1 MKCPVLLQHT
11 LCHCELDDSPTRQ
24 SIVSCTLPG
33 AQWIAT
39 GYALAM
45 TRCEVMQ
52 CAVRLQHA
60 LVIARKE
67 RSEGRGNLSWF
78 RGCEQMMELAYLLT
92 LICRALQALWLYK
105 LTLQQIANNLFGQPF
120 IDLTMTGHWLG

>member
-1 MKCPVLLQHT
+1 MRFDYNTLLSLPGESEVRDAAIH
-11 LCHCELDDSPTRQ
+11 R
-24 SIVSCTLPG
+24 VSGEMIRVACTLPG

-60 LVIARKE
+60 LVIARRE
-67 RSEGRGNLSWF
+67 RSERRGNSSCLGGDDPGSLYASWSTVD
-78 RGCEQMMELAYLLT
+78 RHGLRPRDDKM
-92 LICRALQALWLYK
+92 
-105 LTLQQIANNLFGQPF
+105 
-120 IDLTMTGHWLG
+120 

>member
-1 MKCPVLLQHT
+1 MSLRGESEVRDAAIH
-11 LCHCELDDSPTRQ
+11 R
-24 SIVSCTLPG
+24 VSGETIRVACTLPG

-67 RSEGRGNLSWF
+67 RSEGRGNLSWL
-78 RGCEQMMELAYLLT
+78 RGCEQMMELAY
-92 LICRALQALWLYK
+92 
-105 LTLQQIANNLFGQPF
+105 
-120 IDLTMTGHWLG
+120 